1 MQNRTA
7 EERAAVL
14 RSIKGKGGQGSCFSR
29 NTSAISSQP
38 DGEEPAKSY
47 FKWRLFISIL
57 LLTGYIFMDMTG
69 SKVLEVSS
77 KEVQEVISFQVNT
90 EKLSDYAKKL
100 GIAVY

>member
-7 EERAAVL
+7 EERAAVF
-14 RSIKGKGGQGSCFSR
+14 RAVKNNSRQGSFSQSI
-29 NTSAISSQP
+29 SAPSSRTDQ
-38 DGEEPAKSY
+38 EEPVKSY

-69 SKVLEVSS
+69 SKVLRFSS
-77 KEVQEVISFQVNT
+77 KEVKEVISYQVDT